1 MNKDYNFTNNIINV
15 LCIKYT
21 TNSVLNNLKD
31 FLNHV
36 DSLTPLPMR
45 YLGRNGWPQ
54 AVSYLKHKL
63 LLKEFHILD
72 LMILW

>member
-45 YLGRNGWPQ
+45 YLGRNG
-54 AVSYLKHKL
+54 
-63 LLKEFHILD
+63 
-72 LMILW
+72 